1 MNRVSRAIYY
11 WIDCIIDWK
20 SDRIYEKT
28 VKSTLKR
35 NRMLKK
41 NFPRVIQRLERKE
54 IYKILKNDKS
64 FKEIRRE
71 ASIKFKHS
79 RQTFKKIIYCG
90 SLGERSRESP
100 PSRRVLV
107 FIKVS
112 DGLYI
117 QFMLLLYEQSIIHQV
132 FQSIINLN

>member
-41 NFPRVIQRLERKE
+41 K
-54 IYKILKNDKS
+54 Y
-64 FKEIRRE
+64 
-71 ASIKFKHS
+71 
-79 RQTFKKIIYCG
+79 
-90 SLGERSRESP
+90 
-100 PSRRVLV
+100 PSV
-107 FIKVS
+107 
-112 DGLYI
+112 Y
-117 QFMLLLYEQSIIHQV
+117 
-132 FQSIINLN
+132 